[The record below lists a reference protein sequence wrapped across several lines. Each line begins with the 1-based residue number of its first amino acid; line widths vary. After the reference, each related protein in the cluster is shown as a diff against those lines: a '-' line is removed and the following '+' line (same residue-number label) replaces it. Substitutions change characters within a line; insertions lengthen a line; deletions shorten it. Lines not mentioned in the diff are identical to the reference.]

1 MDKNRQD
8 FEKSIKATASY
19 QNLIYMHGEKLFIFD
34 QGKYKIAAIQLAW
47 EIYCER
53 QQEVE
58 QLENEWAQMDQELN
72 QVNKVSFDVETENR
86 EWQKRV
92 DAALEVLEKAKK
104 LNSGNYLVGEFENV
118 LKGPQ
123 SITFKA
129 GDKVVNKST
138 EYLGA
143 INEVSWISGNHMRLK
158 GHDFCHVFVV
168 DGFRHATQGEI
179 AIGHRIDGVEK

>member
-1 MDKNRQD
+1 MDKSKIEYLEFYKAELGNGKHCT
-8 FEKSIKATASY
+8 KSFGLAVWQHQQAKVDELTR
-19 QNLIYMHGEKLFIFD
+19 KLS
-34 QGKYKIAAIQLAW
+34 AALG
-47 EIYCER
+47 
-53 QQEVE
+53 
-58 QLENEWAQMDQELN
+58 ELN
-72 QVNKVSFDVETENR
+72 VTNKNLRDRFSAFQMVRQEADDL
-86 EWQKRV
+86 QKRV

-104 LNSGNYLVGEFENV
+104 LNSGNYLIGEFENV

-138 EYLGA
+138 EYLGT

-179 AIGHRIDGVEK
+179 AIGHRIDGAAN